1 MIMHMRLVWLLECCV
16 YVLLLLFAAP
26 ASAVTD
32 LPVDYIC
39 NRETIFD
46 SDKLAADL
54 NWQTPA
60 DLEVEVPPNATCWM
74 RFSLAL
80 KESEVFNGAQFLRI
94 TQEQGQEI
102 FLYDANGQLVGSAG
116 QNGQNFRSIS
126 SQTQAAFPIDQT
138 TPRTLFAK
146 LRSTNILYTMHVGVD
161 RNDSP
166 RVISDGQR
174 RDAISAGLMAFLI
187 TVGMFSALYA
197 VLTREKSYALF
208 SLYALLT
215 GLQVFG
221 NYGVSLPFG
230 INTANGASMLAE
242 PASNI
247 LLVLSVLSLGRFSE
261 HSPLCSMA
269 LKASSLLSIVQIVW
283 LLMLMSA
290 LVAPSPLSDG
300 YYAFQYAATNV
311 LSLAIV
317 WGGIHGWR
325 RGIKIGLALA
335 GGAAPRAVLWI
346 AHSEEINEFVF
357 GGWPEGFGFTDP
369 AGLLGLLALPMI
381 LLAGIAIRSRNTQ
394 QEVVRLAQM
403 DQLTGLPNR
412 DRIIQIGDAELAKG
426 VDLTLLAVNVDR
438 FKVIIDVLGYQAA
451 DAVMIQV
458 SQRLCAI
465 PGVTVGRSQGTHFC
479 LLWPDPSRLE
489 ELRCDLDHA
498 FSQPIQVLDQLLD
511 VSLSVGVAGEAG
523 HAVANM
529 MRNAEVALD
538 AAKQAKLGWQKY
550 DRQMETS
557 RPENLSMLSELNIAI
572 EDNQFVLF
580 LQPKVRMSDGTV
592 HSAEALIRWRH
603 PSKGMIPP
611 NSFIPFA
618 ERTGKIRAITFWVLK
633 EAAKITKM
641 MRDRGQPLQI
651 SANISALDLQD
662 MDFVVGIY
670 ELITSLGALPG
681 DIRLEVTESVVM
693 DDPETSLVTLHALKN
708 AGFSLSIDDFGTGY
722 SSLSYLQKMPV
733 VEVKIDRSF
742 VHRVRS
748 GSEGAALL
756 DFILTLGHRL
766 GLTVVA
772 EGAENSYEWYLLKE
786 LGCDYVQGWV
796 VAKAMPLQDFLI
808 WCLAHAPFEP
818 AHEAKI
824 PSESI

>member
-1 MIMHMRLVWLLECCV
+1 MSASKMIMRVSLVKLLKYCACA
-16 YVLLLLFAAP
+16 LFFGVAVCANAA
-26 ASAVTD
+26 TD
-32 LPVDYIC
+32 LPADYIC
-39 NRETIFD
+39 NRETIFN
-46 SDKLAADL
+46 SGKLAPDL
-54 NWQTPA
+54 NWQTA
-60 DLEVEVPPNATCWM
+60 KSLEVEIPPNATCWM
-74 RFSLAL
+74 RFSMPQQETAT
-80 KESEVFNGAQFLRI
+80 FNGTQFLRI

-102 FLYDANGQLVGSAG
+102 FLYDASGQLFGAASQDG
-116 QNGQNFRSIS
+116 KNFRSVS
-126 SQTQAAFPIDQT
+126 SQYQAAFPIDQT

-146 LRSTNILYTMHVGVD
+146 VRSTNLLYTMHVGVD

-166 RVISDGQR
+166 KVISEGQR
-174 RDAISAGLMAFLI
+174 RDAISAGLMAFLF
-187 TVGMFSALYA
+187 TVGAFSALYA
-197 VLTREKSYALF
+197 VLTKEKPYILF
-208 SLYALLT
+208 SLYALVT
-215 GLQVFG
+215 GLHVFG

-242 PASNI
+242 PISNI

-261 HSPLCSMA
+261 HSPFCTMA
-269 LKASSLLSIVQIVW
+269 LKLSLLLSAVQIFW

-290 LVAPSPLSDG
+290 LVAPSPQSDW

-325 RGIKIGLALA
+325 RGVKIGLPLA
-335 GGAAPRAVLWI
+335 IGAAPRATLWM
-346 AHSEEINEFVF
+346 AHSDAINVFVF

-369 AGLLGLLALPMI
+369 AGVIGLLALPMM
-381 LLAGIAIRSRNTQ
+381 LLAGIAIRSKNAQ
-394 QEVVRLAQM
+394 QEVVRLARM

-426 VDLTLLAVNVDR
+426 VNLTLLVVNIDR
-438 FKVIIDVLGYQAA
+438 FKAIIDVLGYQAA

-458 SQRLCAI
+458 SQRLCSI

-479 LLWPDPSRLE
+479 LLWPYPSRLE

-498 FSQPIQVLDQLLD
+498 FSQPIQVLDHMLD
-511 VSLSVGVAGEAG
+511 VSISVGEAGEAG

-538 AAKQAKLGWQKY
+538 AARHAKLGWQKY
-550 DRQMETS
+550 DRQLETS
-557 RPENLSMLSELNIAI
+557 RPESLSMLSELNIAI

-633 EAAKITKM
+633 EVAKITKM

-681 DIRLEVTESVVM
+681 DIRLEVTESGVM

-772 EGAENSYEWYLLKE
+772 EGAENRYEWYLLKE

-796 VAKAMPLQDFLI
+796 AAKAMPLQDFLI
-808 WCLAHAPFEP
+808 WWESHVPFEP
-818 AHEAKI
+818 TGQV
-824 PSESI
+824 